1 MDAHATPLYL
11 ASKVIFKIILNYA
24 FFPRKDFQIPSLN
37 KILTYSLIFYF
48 SFERYIRICYYCQLR
63 ETSVL
68 SEDNVKF
75 YKLFVVLFPI
85 LFYVPKCFEV
95 RSHYVLKE
103 VKMEIDCQKYL
114 SLAGLL
120 ENPKLRNF
128 IVQQFNEAD
137 LDKISFLAGA
147 CEKVKL

>member
-1 MDAHATPLYL
+1 MIFISLTQLWSHP
-11 ASKVIFKIILNYA
+11 IFKPISMCNMLW
-24 FFPRKDFQIPSLN
+24 
-37 KILTYSLIFYF
+37 LISCIFFYF

-95 RSHYVLKE
+95 RSHYVVKE
-103 VKMEIDCQKYL
+103 VKMQIDCQKVSFIYKLSTNLWYL
-114 SLAGLL
+114 SINFFHFVL
-120 ENPKLRNF
+120 EFIQSMQNISVSSTFF
-128 IVQQFNEAD
+128 IV
-137 LDKISFLAGA
+137 
-147 CEKVKL
+147 

>member
-1 MDAHATPLYL
+1 MDT
-11 ASKVIFKIILNYA
+11 A
-24 FFPRKDFQIPSLN
+24 FRNFFFHESFFL
-37 KILTYSLIFYF
+37 F

-75 YKLFVVLFPI
+75 YKLFVILFPI

-95 RSHYVLKE
+95 RSHYVVKE
-103 VKMEIDCQKYL
+103 VKINIDCKKYL

-120 ENPKLRNF
+120 ENPKMANF
-128 IVQQFNEAD
+128 LFTEFTEKD
-137 LDKISFLAGA
+137 LTRIDFLASA
-147 CEKVKL
+147 CEEIMR

>member
-1 MDAHATPLYL
+1 MY
-11 ASKVIFKIILNYA
+11 F
-24 FFPRKDFQIPSLN
+24 
-37 KILTYSLIFYF
+37 LIFYF

-103 VKMEIDCQKYL
+103 VEMQIDCQKYL

-128 IVQQFNEAD
+128 IKQQFTEAD

-147 CEKVKL
+147 CEKVIL

>member
-1 MDAHATPLYL
+1 M
-11 ASKVIFKIILNYA
+11 
-24 FFPRKDFQIPSLN
+24 
-37 KILTYSLIFYF
+37 
-48 SFERYIRICYYCQLR
+48 
-63 ETSVL
+63 L

-85 LFYVPKCFEV
+85 LFYMPKCFEV

-128 IVQQFNEAD
+128 IGQTELTEAD

>member
-1 MDAHATPLYL
+1 MAAT
-11 ASKVIFKIILNYA
+11 AFRKIFFMNHF
-24 FFPRKDFQIPSLN
+24 FFP
-37 KILTYSLIFYF
+37 F

-75 YKLFVVLFPI
+75 YKLFVILFPI

-95 RSHYVLKE
+95 RSHYVVKE
-103 VKMEIDCQKYL
+103 VKINIDCKKYL

-120 ENPKLRNF
+120 ENPKMANF
-128 IVQQFNEAD
+128 LFTEFTEKD
-137 LDKISFLAGA
+137 LTRIDFLASA
-147 CEKVKL
+147 CEEIMR

>member
-1 MDAHATPLYL
+1 MGYRVCQLILYHDNL
-11 ASKVIFKIILNYA
+11 LIIGEWQSL
-24 FFPRKDFQIPSLN
+24 QINSF
-37 KILTYSLIFYF
+37 IFYF

-103 VKMEIDCQKYL
+103 VEMQIDCQKYL

-128 IVQQFNEAD
+128 IKQQFTEAD

-147 CEKVKL
+147 CEKVIL